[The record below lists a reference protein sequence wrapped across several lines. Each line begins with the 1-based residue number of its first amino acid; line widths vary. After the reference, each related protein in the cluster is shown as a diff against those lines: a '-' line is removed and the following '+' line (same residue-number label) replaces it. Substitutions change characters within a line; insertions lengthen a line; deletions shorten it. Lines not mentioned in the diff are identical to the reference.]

1 MLRFIPRPH
10 RVVLSKVDVE
20 VPELG
25 KGVAL
30 VVVLG
35 PEAKSLVVVHRSR
48 DVGNPKDRFVADNG
62 DRTAGSFQL
71 EGALAVHP
79 VNALVA
85 DPDVGWRPQSD
96 KAAGERLLT
105 VGTHEG
111 L

>member
-10 RVVLSKVDVE
+10 RVALSKVDSE

-35 PEAKSLVVVHRSR
+35 PEAKSPVVDHRSR
-48 DVGNPKDRFVADNG
+48 NIENSKDRFVADDR
-62 DRTAGSFQL
+62 DRTAGSFEL

-85 DPDVGWRPQSD
+85 DSDVGGWPQSD
-96 KAAGERLLT
+96 KGAGERLLT
-105 VGTHEG
+105 VGTHER